1 MQRISNKITSRLYK
15 QIIMIL
21 NYQILNE
28 EVHARDARSILCKYM
43 EIDIFIISAD
53 VGLFFWYAYHHNL
66 RSMVPLS

>member
-28 EVHARDARSILCKYM
+28 EVHARDAR
-43 EIDIFIISAD
+43 
-53 VGLFFWYAYHHNL
+53 
-66 RSMVPLS
+66 